1 MYRPRLAKNAEV
13 EADKVADHIRTH
25 LADPALLAKDDFAG
39 FFEARQRALV
49 EATEKATGKAVV
61 AEDGYPTTEP
71 VDEGDD

>member
-1 MYRPRLAKNAEV
+1 
-13 EADKVADHIRTH
+13 
-25 LADPALLAKDDFAG
+25 
-39 FFEARQRALV
+39 V